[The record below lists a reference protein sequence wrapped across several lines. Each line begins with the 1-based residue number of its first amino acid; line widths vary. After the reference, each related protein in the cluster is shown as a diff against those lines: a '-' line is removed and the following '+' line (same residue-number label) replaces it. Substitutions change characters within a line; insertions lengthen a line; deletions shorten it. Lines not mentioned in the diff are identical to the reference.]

1 MSQKP
6 VEIWLK
12 SVKYVIFSHKK
23 KKKKKKKKKE
33 EIGEKRFPVKPVK
46 RRRNCL
52 KFYSGRPIPIPG
64 CRAIRR

>member
-52 KFYSGRPIPIPG
+52 KF
-64 CRAIRR
+64 